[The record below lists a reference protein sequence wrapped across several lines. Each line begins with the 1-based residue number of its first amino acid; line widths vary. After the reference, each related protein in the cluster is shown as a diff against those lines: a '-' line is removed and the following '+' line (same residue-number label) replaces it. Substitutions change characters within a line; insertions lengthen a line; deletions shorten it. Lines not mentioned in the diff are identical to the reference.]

1 MSGYSGIPCAP
12 HLPREIRLDISQGS
26 AIAQFRITGTFHG
39 FSTRNMNLLKMSL
52 KPIADIGEFGLI
64 ERISSIVSP
73 SLESSPKLI
82 EGIGDDCAVYELS
95 SRTFQVVTTDLLIEE
110 IHFDLLTTPV
120 QHLGSK
126 ALSVNV
132 SDICAMNAK
141 PCYALTSIAL
151 PPKTPVEFVET
162 LYRGM
167 NETALLYNMALAGG
181 DTSSSKGGIA
191 ISVMAAGEIEKERIA
206 YRKGA
211 EPGDLICVTGSLGGS
226 AAGMRV
232 LMREKNL
239 MLEHIRNGEHYD
251 RNLMNN
257 LGEYD
262 KAISQHLLPPARV
275 DIVAFFE
282 KHAIVPTSMIDISD
296 GLASDIAHICKR
308 SGVGAQIDESRIPIL
323 PQARLIADEFQD
335 EALNFALSGGEDY
348 QLLFTIKPQQFE
360 KIASHHDISV
370 IGKITPEDEGLLL
383 RDIYGMTIDLQTMGG
398 YNHFRE

>member
-1 MSGYSGIPCAP
+1 
-12 HLPREIRLDISQGS
+12 
-26 AIAQFRITGTFHG
+26 
-39 FSTRNMNLLKMSL
+39 MNLLKMSF

-64 ERISSIVSP
+64 ERISSIVSS

-95 SRTFQVVTTDLLIEE
+95 SGTFQVVTTDLLIED

-126 ALSVNV
+126 ALSVSV
-132 SDICAMNAK
+132 SDICAMNAR

-181 DTSSSKGGIA
+181 DTSSSKNSIS
-191 ISVMAAGEIEKERIA
+191 ISVMVAGEVEKNHIT

-211 EPGDLICVTGSLGGS
+211 EPGDLVCVTGSLGGS
-226 AAGMRV
+226 AAGLKV
-232 LMREKNL
+232 LMREKSL
-239 MLEHIRNGEHYD
+239 MLEHIRNGEQYD
-251 RNLMNN
+251 RDLMNN

-282 KHAIVPTSMIDISD
+282 KHMIVPTSMIDISD
-296 GLASDIAHICKR
+296 GLASDIAHICKM
-308 SGVGAQIDESRIPIL
+308 SGVGAKIDESRIPIL

-348 QLLFTIKPQQFE
+348 QLLFTIKPDKFDT
-360 KIASHHDISV
+360 IASHPDISV
-370 IGKITPEDEGLLL
+370 IGKINPENEGLLL
-383 RDIYGMTIDLQTMGG
+383 KDIYGMNIDLLNIGG
-398 YNHFRE
+398 YSHFRE